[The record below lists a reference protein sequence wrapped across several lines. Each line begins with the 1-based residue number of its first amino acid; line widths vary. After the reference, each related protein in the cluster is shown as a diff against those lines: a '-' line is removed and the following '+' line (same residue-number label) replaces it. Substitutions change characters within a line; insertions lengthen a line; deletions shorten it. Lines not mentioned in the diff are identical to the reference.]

1 MGSIFRADERPEA
14 VAMPS
19 SAQARRFYRAAKQR
33 FDDALL
39 LLEMERTTAAIYLA
53 GYSVECML
61 KALILSAVPQ
71 AQEAELLGMFRGA
84 RAHDYEW
91 LLHLYVEKGGAR
103 MPPSVVPHFARVNT
117 WSTDMRY
124 VPGTIAAHE
133 VQAFLD
139 AAIEIMTWADG
150 RL

>member
-1 MGSIFRADERPEA
+1 

-19 SAQARRFYRAAKQR
+19 SAPARRFYRAAKQR

-71 AQEAELLGMFRGA
+71 VQEVELLEMLRGA
-84 RAHDYEW
+84 RAHDYAW
-91 LLHLYVEKGGAR
+91 LLHLYAENGGAR
-103 MPPSVVPHFARVNT
+103 MPPSVVPHFARVNS

-124 VPGTIAAHE
+124 APGTIAAHE
-133 VQAFLD
+133 AKAFLD

>member
-1 MGSIFRADERPEA
+1 

-19 SAQARRFYRAAKQR
+19 SAHARRFYRVAKQR

-39 LLEMERTTAAIYLA
+39 LLEMGRTTAAVYLA

-71 AQEAELLGMFRGA
+71 AQEEEILGWFRGA

-91 LLHLYVEKGGAR
+91 LLQLYVEKGGAR
-103 MPPSVVPHFARVNT
+103 MPTRVVPYFTRVNS

-124 VPGTIAAHE
+124 VAGTLGMHE
-133 VQAFLD
+133 AKAFLD
-139 AAIEIMTWADG
+139 AAVEIITWADG

>member
-1 MGSIFRADERPEA
+1 M
-14 VAMPS
+14 AMPNS
-19 SAQARRFYRAAKQR
+19 VQARRFYRAAKQR

-39 LLEMERTTAAIYLA
+39 LLEMERTTAAVYLA

-61 KALILSAVPQ
+61 KALILSVVPQ
-71 AQEAELLGMFRGA
+71 AQEEELLGMFRGA

-91 LLHLYVEKGGAR
+91 LLHLYAEKGGAR
-103 MPPSVVPHFARVNT
+103 MPPSVVPHFARVNS

-124 VPGTIAAHE
+124 APGTIAAHE
-133 VQAFLD
+133 AKAFVE
-139 AAIEIMTWADG
+139 AAIEIMTWVDG